1 MSSKRVSQAIV
12 VVAVLAFAFAS
23 TGSALAWT
31 GDCSSTVTVQSG
43 DTFNTIAAACGTTVD
58 AIRAANP
65 GVGWY
70 PQAGQVLYMPTG
82 GMPAQ
87 GYYPQQMGNMPT
99 QGYSPPQMGGTT
111 YIVQPGDT
119 LGDIAMRYGVSLN
132 AVMAVNPQIGNAS
145 WIYPGQ
151 VINLPGG
158 YASASSNYNYPPSG
172 YYGPTYY
179 PASYP
184 APSYDPYGDAPPYA
198 IAPRVCPPDCY
209 PGNPSI
215 IYPKYS
221 PALGWRGLK
230 VTYKYGLTVRTA
242 PARYHGEIA
251 GLYVEAIKG
260 STWTYLKGSTTV
272 DAEGLVWVQVVLPRV
287 VGGYE
292 TGWLVVKDALG
303 NYYTQPNIDP

>member
-1 MSSKRVSQAIV
+1 MSSKRVSQAFV
-12 VVAVLAFAFAS
+12 LVAVLAFALAS

-31 GDCSSTVTVQSG
+31 GDCSSSVTVQSG
-43 DTFNTIAAACGTTVD
+43 DTFSSIAAACGTSVD
-58 AIRAANP
+58 AIRAVNP

-70 PQAGQVLYMPTG
+70 PQAGQVLSMPMAN
-82 GMPAQ
+82 MPPQ
-87 GYYPQQMGNMPT
+87 GYYPQQMGAMPS
-99 QGYSPPQMGGTT
+99 QGYYPQQMGGTI
-111 YIVQPGDT
+111 YVVQPGDT
-119 LGDIAMRYGVSLN
+119 LGDIAMRNGVSLN

-151 VINLPGG
+151 VINLPAYYG
-158 YASASSNYNYPPSG
+158 APASNYYYPPGGS
-172 YYGPTYY
+172 YGPPSYS
-179 PASYP
+179 PSYP
-184 APSYDPYGDAPPYA
+184 APSYDNYGEAPAYA
-198 IAPRVCPPDCY
+198 VSPTVCPPDCY

-260 STWTYLKGSTTV
+260 STWTYLKSSATI
-272 DAEGLVWVQVVLPRV
+272 DAEGFVWVQVVLPRV
-287 VGGYE
+287 VDGYE
-292 TGWLVVKDALG
+292 TGWVVVKDAAG
-303 NYYTQPNIDP
+303 NYYTSPNIDP